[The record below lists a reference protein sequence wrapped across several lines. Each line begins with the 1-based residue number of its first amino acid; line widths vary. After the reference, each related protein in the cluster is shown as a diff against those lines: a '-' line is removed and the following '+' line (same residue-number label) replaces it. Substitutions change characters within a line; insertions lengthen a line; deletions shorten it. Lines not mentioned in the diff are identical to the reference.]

1 VEDLNVGVCIMRTLA
16 LCLLVACSKP
26 SPAPQT
32 AGNTE
37 ASTPTPAAAAAE
49 PSELATIRT
58 ADRAKIHWFA
68 ANADAERTG
77 AELETLLD
85 ALVVSE
91 QMPSGGE
98 NYAQITFYKGTQELG
113 VVWSF
118 YDGEWGITKTLGV
131 SPALAQLL
139 RR

>member
-1 VEDLNVGVCIMRTLA
+1 MRTV
-16 LCLLVACSKP
+16 LLVLLIACSK
-26 SPAPQT
+26 STPAPQT
-32 AGNTE
+32 ANSE
-37 ASTPTPAAAAAE
+37 ASTPASASPAAE
-49 PSELATIRT
+49 PAELATIRT

-68 ANADAERTG
+68 ANKDEERTG

-91 QMPSGGE
+91 QKPSGGE

-118 YDGEWGITKTLGV
+118 YDGEWGITRTLGV
-131 SPALAQLL
+131 SPQLAQLL

>member
-1 VEDLNVGVCIMRTLA
+1 MRTLA
-16 LCLLVACSKP
+16 LCLLIACSKP
-26 SPAPQT
+26 TPAPQT
-32 AGNTE
+32 ASNAE
-37 ASTPTPAAAAAE
+37 ASTPVPAAAE
-49 PSELATIRT
+49 PVELATIRT

-77 AELETLLD
+77 AELKTLLD

-91 QMPSGGE
+91 QKPSGGE
-98 NYAQITFYKGTQELG
+98 NYAQITFYKGSQELG

-118 YDGEWGITKTLGV
+118 YDGEWGITKTLGA